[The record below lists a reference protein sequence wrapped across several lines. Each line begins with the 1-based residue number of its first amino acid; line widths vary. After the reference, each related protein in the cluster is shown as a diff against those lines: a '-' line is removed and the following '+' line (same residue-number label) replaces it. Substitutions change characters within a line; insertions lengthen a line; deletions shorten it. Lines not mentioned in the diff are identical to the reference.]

1 MENRERKRVFEEFK
15 NLNSTGEI
23 SFQAIL
29 KQSKYKLKLII
40 LLLTIVVHKNIC
52 SVSKIASW

>member
-23 SFQAIL
+23 SFQVIL

-52 SVSKIASW
+52 SVNKIASR